1 MATDFGLEGLP
12 SEEDDMCWR
21 RAHSARDFVEAVLN
35 ALEDPE
41 KTVDIALTGQRFLL
55 SHYSEEIFDE
65 NLRDILNAVG
75 LKTRV

>member
-1 MATDFGLEGLP
+1 LLTVATDFGLEGLP

-21 RAHSARDFVEAVLN
+21 RANTAGDFVEAVLS

-41 KTVDIALTGQRFLL
+41 KTVDIALDGQRFLL

-65 NLRDILNAVG
+65 SLREILNTVG
-75 LKTRV
+75 L